1 MKIVLFQDA
10 RRQWRFRVVAR
21 NHRIIAQSE
30 GYTRKANALK
40 TIRLLRQCHLCGV
53 VEK

>member
-1 MKIVLFQDA
+1 MKIIVFQDG
-10 RRQWRFRVVAR
+10 RGEWRFRVVAR

-30 GYTRKANALK
+30 GYKRKASALK
-40 TIRLLRQCHLCGV
+40 TIRLLRQCHLWGV